1 MNRVHKTPHCH
12 LGLWGYIHMKC
23 FTKKFFN
30 LYFISLLELLV
41 NIPKTTEELFQSLC
55 HQLIRI
61 AGSYPYNHSS
71 QLYTL
76 HPVPYTRYSKL
87 SVCQSVTL
95 LNQSSIS
102 TSLLRFSC
110 VGLGTSFWFNISS
123 IEQPKC
129 QMSKLWGLSHC
140 DLSNFNHQMIIIPCK
155 YLVSGTCVILYK
167 MALHKTEI
175 SQFTCTHVF
184 EIFIIFLVPLL
195 GKFLPHLFDR
205 SPEVSHEANPIVRS
219 SVLLFPKPIG
229 LLLL

>member
-41 NIPKTTEELFQSLC
+41 NIPKTTKELFQSLC

-71 QLYTL
+71 LYTL

-140 DLSNFNHQMIIIPCK
+140 DLSNFNHQMIIIYHASTQSQEPVLYSIK
-155 YLVSGTCVILYK
+155 WLYIRPRYFNLRVLTSLRYLLYSSCRSL
-167 MALHKTEI
+167 ASFSLI
-175 SQFTCTHVF
+175 SSTGR
-184 EIFIIFLVPLL
+184 P
-195 GKFLPHLFDR
+195 R
-205 SPEVSHEANPIVRS
+205 
-219 SVLLFPKPIG
+219 
-229 LLLL
+229 